1 MFGHIAQKEFLSNI
15 LSLRFLVAFLLAF
28 ILMVLSAYVL
38 TSDYAHQ
45 VEDYSARVRAR
56 DNWFEQYAHSNRI
69 GIIVDQKLRSPT
81 MMSAL
86 FRGIP
91 QDIDVESFDLSPMPA
106 LFPLMDWLFIV
117 GVVMSLLALVFSY
130 DAICGEREDGTLS
143 LTMSYPVS
151 RSVVLLGKWT
161 GGFLSLLLPVTTAWV
176 AGLHIV
182 NINPNIHLSG
192 KDFGVLGL
200 VFFVSLL
207 YIAVFFAL
215 GILISTRTRSSVTAI
230 MTALFVWVIFALGIP
245 NLSPYVAAQ
254 IYPTPSIA
262 ALEHKIK
269 AIHDDAERIRT
280 NTWRKLLAEGL
291 KGEEL
296 EKAWNEAVGQPM
308 QEMREKVKEL
318 REDFQQKAD
327 RQTNIALE
335 ISCLSP
341 LPVFMYAVTDLA
353 GVGRGSKKHFNE
365 AAVQYSNSFWDY
377 FNAKWKKLKS
387 ENPSLDFETKL
398 DLGDRPRFRY
408 QEASIK
414 DRINTTL
421 LYIALLFLF
430 NIIFFLAGYISFLR
444 YDVR

>member
-1 MFGHIAQKEFLSNI
+1 MFWHIAQKEFLSNI
-15 LSLRFLVAFLLAF
+15 LSLRFFVAFLLAF
-28 ILMVLSAYVL
+28 ILLVLSAYVL

-45 VEDYSARVRAR
+45 VEDYSARVRAK
-56 DNWFEQYAHSNRI
+56 DDWFAHYAHSNRMSPI
-69 GIIVDQKLRSPT
+69 LRQTPRPPT
-81 MMSAL
+81 VLSAL

-91 QDIDVESFDLSPMPA
+91 QDADVESFDNSPMPA

-130 DAICGEREDGTLS
+130 DAICGEREDGTLR
-143 LTMSYPVS
+143 LTMSYPIS
-151 RSVVLLGKWT
+151 RSIVLLGKWT
-161 GGFLSLLLPVTTAWV
+161 GGFLSLLMPFVTAWF

-182 NINPNIHLSG
+182 NINPDIHLSG
-192 KDFGVLGL
+192 KDFGVIGL

-207 YIAVFFAL
+207 YVSAFFAL
-215 GILISTRTRSSVTAI
+215 GILISTRTRSAVSAI

-262 ALEHKIK
+262 ALEHNIN
-269 AIHDDAERIRT
+269 AIYDEADRVKSSS
-280 NTWRKLLAEGL
+280 WRELQAKGL
-291 KGEEL
+291 KGAEF
-296 EKAWNEAVGQPM
+296 EKAGMEVINRVNREVN
-308 QEMREKVKEL
+308 EKVGKL
-318 REDFQQKAD
+318 QGDFQRKAD

-341 LPVFMYAVTDLA
+341 FPVFMYVSTDLA
-353 GVGRGSKKHFNE
+353 GVGRHSKAHFDE
-365 AAVQYSNSFWDY
+365 AAGRYASSFWDY

-387 ENPSLDFETKL
+387 ENPSLSIESKL
-398 DLGDRPRFRY
+398 DLSDRPRFRY

-414 DRINTTL
+414 DRINKTL
-421 LYIALLFLF
+421 PYIALLFLF
-430 NIIFFLAGYISFLR
+430 NIIFFWAGYISFLR